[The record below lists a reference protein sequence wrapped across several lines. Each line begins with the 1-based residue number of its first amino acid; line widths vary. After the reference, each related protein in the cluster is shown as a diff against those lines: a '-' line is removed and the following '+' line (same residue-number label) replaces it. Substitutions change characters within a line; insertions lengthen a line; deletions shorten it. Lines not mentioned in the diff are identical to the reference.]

1 MSNREMLYRSVLQ
14 QGTTASTES
23 PTLPTRDLSP
33 MSSLALSFHNA
44 APFSNSTP
52 RRKLSLSS
60 TTSDSSFSSCEL
72 SFGKSQENRSFEE
85 QGNTMLLSPTH
96 KKIIREKEHFASP
109 HSEETSMMSPPP
121 PAVSLLSPSRK
132 MLARDKENFPS
143 PYFSPSHSTHIPHR
157 PRSSPLQDVQNTVN
171 RNLTFSPMK
180 KRLQMISPNKLVLS
194 SPRKPSPPEDFDTNS
209 QDSGYSESGKKVDD
223 NCFSVPVSCAPRK
236 LNLDLSPPKVRT
248 LVSPSKISTC
258 TTTTTLIAS
267 TPVTS
272 GTSTP
277 SGDENRKPVR
287 KFSLSKGDEEDSMLM
302 DLLNDSPNKGD
313 QPLGFANLLSA
324 PIQKDSTPFDNSCL
338 WRPTIK
344 RCLSMVDITP
354 TSSRVESMTSGEQ
367 ISQSRYGRFKRPEA
381 PVDLSGFVEFKKR
394 REDSDRTIS
403 PLSSATATTA
413 VGSSPLTQRQVSAPE
428 PKTEEVPKPKI
439 VRSHSES
446 HVSIMK
452 ALNKCSNHN
461 GELTGDFS
469 KPIALPTIE
478 GGKHPDLK
486 AISVDTM
493 ADLLRGKYSEQI
505 ASFKILDC
513 RYPYEYEGGHIA
525 GAEMFHHPKMIIDH
539 LMAQK
544 GAPVISKE
552 GTPRHVLI
560 FHCEFSAERGP
571 KAQRLLRE
579 TDRATNKEHYPAL
592 HFPET
597 YLLEG
602 GYKAFFEKYPELC
615 TPKCYVRM
623 LDSNH
628 AEDLKHFRGKS
639 KSWQA
644 ENKQSKCRNTLP
656 RPGLKRLG
664 L

>member
-1 MSNREMLYRSVLQ
+1 MNSREMLYRTVLQ
-14 QGTTASTES
+14 QGSATSVES
-23 PTLPTRDLSP
+23 PTLFSRDLSP
-33 MSSLALSFHNA
+33 MSSLALSFHHA

-52 RRKLSLSS
+52 RRKLSLNS
-60 TTSDSSFSSCEL
+60 TTSDTSFASCEL
-72 SFGKSQENRSFEE
+72 SFGKPQENKSMEE
-85 QGNTMLLSPTH
+85 QGTPMLMSPTR
-96 KKIIREKEHFASP
+96 KFIREKEQFASP
-109 HSEETSMMSPPP
+109 RSEESSLMSPPP
-121 PAVSLLSPSRK
+121 AVNLLSPSRK
-132 MLARDKENFPS
+132 MMARDKENFPS

-180 KRLQMISPNKLVLS
+180 KKLQMISPTKLVLS
-194 SPRKPSPPEDFDTNS
+194 SPQKPSPPDDFDTNS
-209 QDSGYSESGKKVDD
+209 QDSGYSESGKKLEDA
-223 NCFSVPVSCAPRK
+223 CFSAPVSCAPRK
-236 LNLDLSPPKVRT
+236 LNLDLSPPKPRT
-248 LVSPSKISTC
+248 LVSLPKTPSCTTITSQMVSTPLIQGTISTAC
-258 TTTTTLIAS
+258 DYI
-267 TPVTS
+267 
-272 GTSTP
+272 
-277 SGDENRKPVR
+277 RKPVR
-287 KFSLSKGDEEDSMLM
+287 RFSLNKADEEDSMLM
-302 DLLNDSPNKGD
+302 DLLNDSPNKDD
-313 QPLGFANLLSA
+313 QPLGFSSLLSA
-324 PIQKDSTPFDNSCL
+324 PIQKESTPFDNSFL

-354 TSSRVESMTSGEQ
+354 TSSRIEPVISSEQ
-367 ISQSRYGRFKRPEA
+367 VSQRYGRFKRPDA
-381 PVDLSGFVEFKKR
+381 PVDLSGCVEFKRR
-394 REDSDRTIS
+394 REDFSRVLS
-403 PLSSATATTA
+403 PLSSATPTS

-428 PKTEEVPKPKI
+428 PVDDVPKPKI

-486 AISVDTM
+486 AIDVDTM
-493 ADLLRGKYSEQI
+493 ASLLKGKYSQQI

-513 RYPYEYEGGHIA
+513 RYPYEYEGGHII
-525 GAEMFHHPKMIIDH
+525 GAEMFHHPKMVIDH

-544 GAPVISKE
+544 GAPVVGKE

-656 RPGLKRLG
+656 RTGLKRLG